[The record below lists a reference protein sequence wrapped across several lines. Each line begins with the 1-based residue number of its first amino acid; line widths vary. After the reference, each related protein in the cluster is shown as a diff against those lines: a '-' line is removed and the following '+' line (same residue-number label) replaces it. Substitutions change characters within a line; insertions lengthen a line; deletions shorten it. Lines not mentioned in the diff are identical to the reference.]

1 MSAPR
6 LPGYPVIDDPTHPL
20 WEEQESCW
28 PNHTAAEAMREA
40 VELRK
45 PGFVNSASH
54 PAYAAGYTRNEYAER
69 PEESRPPS
77 PKARR

>member
-1 MSAPR
+1 MTAPR

-28 PNHTAAEAMREA
+28 PDHTPEQAMREM
-40 VELRK
+40 VKLHK

-54 PAYAAGYTRNEYAER
+54 PVYAADYTRNSYAER
-69 PEESRPPS
+69 PEESRPATV
-77 PKARR
+77 KARR

>member
-28 PNHTAAEAMREA
+28 PDHTPEQAMREMA
-40 VELRK
+40 KLHK

-54 PAYAAGYTRNEYAER
+54 PAYAPDYTRNSYAER
-69 PEESRPPS
+69 PEESRPATV
-77 PKARR
+77 KARR